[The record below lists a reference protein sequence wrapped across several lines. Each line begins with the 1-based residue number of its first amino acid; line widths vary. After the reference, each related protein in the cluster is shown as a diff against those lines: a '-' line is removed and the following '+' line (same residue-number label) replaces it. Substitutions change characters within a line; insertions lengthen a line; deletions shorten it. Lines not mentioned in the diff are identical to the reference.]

1 MKALLLNGSPHEH
14 GCTYTALCEV
24 DRTLNKN
31 GIETELLWLG
41 KQPIQGCVACGGC
54 RNTGRC
60 VFDDGVNRLIDR
72 LDEFDALIIGSPVY
86 YSAPAGQLVAFL
98 NRLFYAGGGK
108 MAHKIAAA
116 VVSCRRGGST
126 ATFEQLNQYFGISNM
141 IVATSQY
148 WNQVHGNTPD
158 EVRKDEEGLQT
169 MRTLARNMAW
179 LLKCMEAGRQAGVPQ
194 PEPEA
199 PLRTNFIR

>member
-1 MKALLLNGSPHEH
+1 MKALLLNGSPHER

-24 DRTLNKN
+24 VKVLNRN
-31 GIETELLWLG
+31 GIETEVLWLG

-54 RNTGRC
+54 KNTGRC
-60 VFDDGVNRLIDR
+60 VFDDGVNRLIEC
-72 LDEFDALIIGSPVY
+72 LDEFDALVIGSPVY

-108 MAHKIAAA
+108 MAHKVAAA

-148 WNQVHGNTPD
+148 WNQ
-158 EVRKDEEGLQT
+158 EGLQT
-169 MRTLARNMAW
+169 MRTLGENIAW
-179 LLKCMEAGRQAGVPQ
+179 LCRLLENGKKAGI
-194 PEPEA
+194 EPPVYE
-199 PLRTNFIR
+199 PKLRTNFIR